1 MSWDQQFF
9 DPIILPGRKQL
20 VTLRDAAN
28 YIVTLP
34 KGGTASPGMASR
46 DGLPPTRSKLRS
58 HSLAAILSINVTNWR
73 CTAWSFTAE

>member
-1 MSWDQQFF
+1 VSWDQQFF

-34 KGGTASPGMASR
+34 KGGTAWAKMAGGSR
-46 DGLPPTRSKLRS
+46 SADAGRRTRRRSDDGEYRDDAG
-58 HSLAAILSINVTNWR
+58 AA
-73 CTAWSFTAE
+73 